1 MLSELHIEGLGVIS
15 NSTVLFENGLVAI
28 TGETG
33 AGKTMIVEAI
43 DLLLGERFEASM
55 LRADCDEARIDGRF
69 EIDGKETIL
78 SRVMPR
84 TGRSRAYVDG
94 RLATAAQLAEIGA
107 GLVDLHGQNA
117 QHSIIRMGAQRSAL
131 DQFGKVDLSHL
142 RELRARLTEIDASL
156 ATLGGDARSRAR
168 EIDLL
173 KFQITEI
180 ESAGITSSGED
191 VHLDAEEDR
200 LSKAT
205 QYRQSFITA
214 YGLLSDDDGALD
226 KVHAAIAA
234 LGLGA
239 ASEELANKLRGFVAE
254 LDDAVA
260 ELRSESESVEEDPER
275 LEEIRRRRHLLRDL
289 RRKYGERLEDVLAY
303 FDEAST
309 RLNEMLSHDAR
320 VAKLEA
326 DRAAALDELAKE
338 ELKVLAIRK
347 KVAPKLAAAVN
358 TLLPG
363 LALANARIEIEVR
376 GNAGDEVEI
385 RFSANP
391 GMPLQPLSKVA
402 SGGETSRLMLAMNLV
417 LTTSP
422 PTLVFDEVD
431 AGIGGD
437 AANTVAEALGK
448 LGLSRQ
454 VLVVT
459 HLPQVA
465 ASAAQQVFVA
475 KRVEGKMTIAEAN
488 TLSSNER
495 IAEIARML
503 SGDAESKTAL
513 AHAKEIINAARARIE
528 GRVS

>member
-1 MLSELHIEGLGVIS
+1 S
-15 NSTVLFENGLVAI
+15 
-28 TGETG
+28 
-33 AGKTMIVEAI
+33 
-43 DLLLGERFEASM
+43 
-55 LRADCDEARIDGRF
+55 DE
-69 EIDGKETIL
+69 
-78 SRVMPR
+78 
-84 TGRSRAYVDG
+84 
-94 RLATAAQLAEIGA
+94 
-107 GLVDLHGQNA
+107 
-117 QHSIIRMGAQRSAL
+117 
-131 DQFGKVDLSHL
+131 
-142 RELRARLTEIDASL
+142 
-156 ATLGGDARSRAR
+156 
-168 EIDLL
+168 
-173 KFQITEI
+173 
-180 ESAGITSSGED
+180 
-191 VHLDAEEDR
+191 
-200 LSKAT
+200 
-205 QYRQSFITA
+205 
-214 YGLLSDDDGALD
+214 DGALD
-226 KVHAAIAA
+226 KVHGAIAA
-234 LGLGA
+234 LGLGSA
-239 ASEELANKLRGFVAE
+239 TEELANKLRGIVAE

-260 ELRSESESVEEDPER
+260 ELRAESESVEEDPER

-303 FDEAST
+303 FSEAST

-326 DRAAALDELAKE
+326 DRSVALEELAKE
-338 ELKVLAIRK
+338 ELKVLAVRK
-347 KVAPKLAAAVN
+347 KVAPKLATAVN
-358 TLLPG
+358 ALLPG
-363 LALANARIEIEVR
+363 LALANARVEIEVQ

-391 GMPLQPLSKVA
+391 GMPMQPLSKVA

-465 ASAAQQVFVA
+465 ASASQQVFVS
-475 KRVEGKMTIAEAN
+475 KRVEGKMTFAEAN
-488 TLSSNER
+488 ALSGSER

-503 SGDAESKTAL
+503 SGDAQSKTAL
-513 AHAKEIINAARARIE
+513 AHAKEIINAARTRIE

>member
-1 MLSELHIEGLGVIS
+1 
-15 NSTVLFENGLVAI
+15 
-28 TGETG
+28 
-33 AGKTMIVEAI
+33 
-43 DLLLGERFEASM
+43 
-55 LRADCDEARIDGRF
+55 
-69 EIDGKETIL
+69 
-78 SRVMPR
+78 
-84 TGRSRAYVDG
+84 
-94 RLATAAQLAEIGA
+94 
-107 GLVDLHGQNA
+107 
-117 QHSIIRMGAQRSAL
+117 
-131 DQFGKVDLSHL
+131 
-142 RELRARLTEIDASL
+142 
-156 ATLGGDARSRAR
+156 
-168 EIDLL
+168 
-173 KFQITEI
+173 
-180 ESAGITSSGED
+180 
-191 VHLDAEEDR
+191 
-200 LSKAT
+200 
-205 QYRQSFITA
+205 
-214 YGLLSDDDGALD
+214 LLSDDDGALD

-239 ASEELANKLRGFVAE
+239 ASEELANKLRGIVAE

-303 FDEAST
+303 FGEAST

-320 VAKLEA
+320 VAKLET

-465 ASAAQQVFVA
+465 ASAAQQVFVS